1 MFRFSTEWGFDSAAG
16 SPAFKSRTK
25 RDRAPDVLRD
35 ARVLVVE
42 DEMLVALLLEDRL
55 VALGCDVV
63 GPAAT
68 IGEGLDLLRSKPV
81 DAAVLDVNINGEKV
95 FPVADAL
102 AERGIPFLFATAYGA
117 AGVADRHN
125 GRAVLDK
132 PYQERALEHA
142 LRAALLSGRQH

>member
-1 MFRFSTEWGFDSAAG
+1 
-16 SPAFKSRTK
+16 
-25 RDRAPDVLRD
+25 
-35 ARVLVVE
+35 
-42 DEMLVALLLEDRL
+42 MLVALLLEDRL
-55 VALGCDVV
+55 AALGCDVV

-68 IGEGLDLLRSKPV
+68 VVAGLDLLRSEPI

-102 AERGIPFLFATAYGA
+102 ADRGIPFLFATAYGA
-117 AGVADRHN
+117 AGVAERHN

-142 LRAALLSGRQH
+142 LRAVLLSGRKH